1 MCEGFE
7 WYTLQSEA
15 EQRAKK
21 EKADELKKQG
31 NTAAPAKSP
40 APKKQQED
48 PVPA

>member
-7 WYTLQSEA
+7 WYTFQSEV
-15 EQRAKK
+15 ERAKQQ
-21 EKADELKKQG
+21 KADELKKQG
-31 NTAAPAKSP
+31 KTAAPTQSP

>member
-7 WYTLQSEA
+7 WYAWQLEV
-15 EQRAKK
+15 EHAKQ

-31 NTAAPAKSP
+31 KTAAPAKSP
-40 APKKQQED
+40 APEKQQED

>member
-1 MCEGFE
+1 MCDGFE
-7 WYTLQSEA
+7 WYALQREV

-31 NTAAPAKSP
+31 KTAAPAKLP
-40 APKKQQED
+40 APEKQQED

>member
-7 WYTLQSEA
+7 WYTFQSEV
-15 EQRAKK
+15 ERAKQQ
-21 EKADELKKQG
+21 KADELKKQG
-31 NTAAPAKSP
+31 KTAAPAKSP